1 VEKDLILNTAELEA
15 LFPDPYIRGIIS
27 AVEKNEPSIKP
38 NHACDFAGW
47 DAEGKKMFEKTNVV
61 CFAQLPELCFDNK
74 TIKYI
79 TYKPRETATKEE
91 TIRWIQLGQDVGVL
105 TDTEEA
111 AVIAERGVKINVQD
125 PNLTIGNLYMQLAY
139 MRSLYEYIS
148 LVRNVIKLV
157 DKAGR
162 DFWAA
167 LMFCHYNHGTDTN
180 HCLLPFNKS
189 PYSKSEKDRDLGLAL
204 QLYNTCNNPLLVD
217 KMTVISATKRGD
229 WSWGWH
235 RKILNFNKSFVV
247 KNRWMLLSSEVYPI
261 ITCGSFDKAES
272 MVNEL
277 KKGNSNV
284 KFV

>member
-1 VEKDLILNTAELEA
+1 MEKNLVLNTAELEA

-38 NHACDFAGW
+38 AHACDFVGW
-47 DAEGKKMFEKTNVV
+47 DAKGKKIFEETNVA
-61 CFAQLPELCFDNK
+61 CFAQLPRLCTYNK
-74 TIKYI
+74 TVKYI

-125 PNLTIGNLYMQLAY
+125 PNLTIGNLYMQLTY

-148 LVRNVIKLV
+148 LVRNVIELV

-167 LMFCHYNHGTDTN
+167 LIFCHYTHGTDTN
-180 HCLLPFNKS
+180 HGLLPFNKS

-204 QLYNTCNNPLLVD
+204 QLYNTCNNPPLVD
-217 KMTVISATKRGD
+217 KRAVIKAEGC
-229 WSWGWH
+229 WSWSWH
-235 RKILNFNKSFVV
+235 ANILNFNKSFIV